1 MPPIAM
7 CQLQMHS
14 LTHRYRG
21 QAPSHMGSPLVLRFS
36 FMTTNFDF
44 THQRILVTGASSGI
58 GREIALQLIKSGAQV
73 FALGRDTQ
81 ALSELGCQT
90 LALDIA
96 DSAALD
102 AALQN
107 LPPLHGLVN
116 CAGISRLEPAAA
128 ISAEAFDQVMH
139 VNARAAAQV
148 ASRVAA
154 KMIEAKIAGSI
165 VNVSSQASLVAL
177 DDHLS
182 YCASKAA
189 LDAITRVQCAE
200 WGRFG
205 IRVNSV
211 NPTVTLTPMA
221 TMAWSDPAKRDP
233 ALAAIPLGR
242 FAETVEVA
250 LPVLF
255 LLSSAAS
262 MISGVSLPIDGGYTS
277 R

>member
-1 MPPIAM
+1 MNA
-7 CQLQMHS
+7 
-14 LTHRYRG
+14 
-21 QAPSHMGSPLVLRFS
+21 A
-36 FMTTNFDF
+36 FDF

-58 GREIALQLIKSGAQV
+58 GREIAVQLIASGAEV
-73 FALGRDTQ
+73 FALGRDAH
-81 ALSELGCQT
+81 ALSQLGCHS
-90 LALDIA
+90 LCLDIA
-96 DSAALD
+96 DSVALD
-102 AALQN
+102 TLLQD

-116 CAGISRLEPAAA
+116 CAGISRLEPAVA
-128 ISAEAFDQVMH
+128 ISAQAFDQVMT

-154 KMIEAKIAGSI
+154 RMIAAEISGSI
-165 VNVSSQASLVAL
+165 VNVSSQASLIAL
-177 DDHLS
+177 DDHLG

-242 FAETVEVA
+242 FAQPAEVA
-250 LPVLF
+250 WPVLF
-255 LLSSAAS
+255 LLSDAAS

>member
-1 MPPIAM
+1 M
-7 CQLQMHS
+7 C
-14 LTHRYRG
+14 
-21 QAPSHMGSPLVLRFS
+21 V
-36 FMTTNFDF
+36 
-44 THQRILVTGASSGI
+44 
-58 GREIALQLIKSGAQV
+58 
-73 FALGRDTQ
+73 
-81 ALSELGCQT
+81 
-90 LALDIA
+90 DIA

-102 AALQN
+102 NALHD

-128 ISAEAFDQVMH
+128 ISAAAFDQVMH

-154 KMIEAKIAGSI
+154 KMIEAKLAGSI

-221 TMAWSDPAKRDP
+221 PWPGPTQPSAIRRWRPFPWGVLLRRWTWRYRCCSCSAMPPA
-233 ALAAIPLGR
+233 
-242 FAETVEVA
+242 
-250 LPVLF
+250 
-255 LLSSAAS
+255 
-262 MISGVSLPIDGGYTS
+262 
-277 R
+277 

>member
-1 MPPIAM
+1 MNA
-7 CQLQMHS
+7 
-14 LTHRYRG
+14 
-21 QAPSHMGSPLVLRFS
+21 VF
-36 FMTTNFDF
+36 NF

-58 GREIALQLIKSGAQV
+58 GREIALQLINSGAEV
-73 FALGRDTQ
+73 FALGRDAQ
-81 ALSELGCQT
+81 ALAELGCYS
-90 LALDIA
+90 LCVDIA

-102 AALQN
+102 KALQD

-128 ISAEAFDQVMH
+128 ISAEAFDQVMN
-139 VNARAAAQV
+139 VNARAAALV

-154 KMIEAKIAGSI
+154 KMIAANITGSI

-177 DDHLS
+177 DDHLG

-189 LDAITRVQCAE
+189 MDAITRVQCAE

-221 TMAWSDPAKRDP
+221 TMAWSEPAKRDP

-242 FAETVEVA
+242 FAQPSEVA

-255 LLSSAAS
+255 LLSDAAS

>member
-1 MPPIAM
+1 
-7 CQLQMHS
+7 
-14 LTHRYRG
+14 
-21 QAPSHMGSPLVLRFS
+21 
-36 FMTTNFDF
+36 MTTTFNF
-44 THQRILVTGASSGI
+44 THQRILVTGATSGI
-58 GREIALQLIKSGAQV
+58 GHEIALQLINSGAEV
-73 FALGRDTQ
+73 FALGRDAE
-81 ALSELGCQT
+81 ALARLGCNT
-90 LALDIA
+90 LCVDIA

-102 AALQN
+102 NALHD

-128 ISAEAFDQVMH
+128 ISAAAFDQVMN

-205 IRVNSV
+205 IRINSV

-221 TMAWSDPAKRDP
+221 AMAWSDPAKRDP

-242 FAETVEVA
+242 FAETLDVA

-255 LLSSAAS
+255 LLSDAAG
-262 MISGVSLPIDGGYTS
+262 MISGISLPIDGGYTS

>member
-1 MPPIAM
+1 M
-7 CQLQMHS
+7 
-14 LTHRYRG
+14 
-21 QAPSHMGSPLVLRFS
+21 QAS
-36 FMTTNFDF
+36 FDF
-44 THQRILVTGASSGI
+44 TRHRILVTGASSGI
-58 GREIALQLIKSGAQV
+58 GREIARQLILSGAEV
-73 FALGRDTQ
+73 FALGRDAQ
-81 ALSELGCQT
+81 ALAELGCHT
-90 LALDIA
+90 LSLDIA

-102 AALQN
+102 KALQD

-116 CAGISRLEPAAA
+116 CAGISRLEPAVS
-128 ISAEAFDQVMH
+128 ISAAAFDQVMN

-154 KMIEAKIAGSI
+154 RMIEASIAGSI

-177 DDHLS
+177 DDHLG

-242 FAETVEVA
+242 FALTVEVA

-255 LLSSAAS
+255 LLSDAAS